1 MQRLSKEWTTGKAI
15 EHLKAKSQEFKE
27 NKITSTTWAE
37 ILYAS
42 LCEIQELLGL
52 KDSDEYSDSVELDPL
67 DNVPGGLLAF
77 GDGLTYVV
85 ATKVLTIPSGVFTGG
100 NFSTGFTNF
109 NAINV
114 QGGVFY
120 LHRDYKNNQAIYFR
134 K

>member
-15 EHLKAKSQEFKE
+15 EHLKTKSQEFKE

-77 GDGLTYVV
+77 G
-85 ATKVLTIPSGVFTGG
+85 
-100 NFSTGFTNF
+100 
-109 NAINV
+109 
-114 QGGVFY
+114 
-120 LHRDYKNNQAIYFR
+120 FR
-134 K
+134 F